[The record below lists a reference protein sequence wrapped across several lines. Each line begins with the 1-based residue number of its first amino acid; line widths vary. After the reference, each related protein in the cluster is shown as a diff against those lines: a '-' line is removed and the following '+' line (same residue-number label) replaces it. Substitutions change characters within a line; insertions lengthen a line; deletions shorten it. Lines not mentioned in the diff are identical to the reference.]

1 MEQSELVVASVD
13 LPNTQRPLPTNDQE
27 KGDLLFNHKE
37 RAQHLSD
44 EEQLIKLCTDAGFVK
59 TVVPGQ
65 YLNTWDAEEFSEFD
79 GYVGCRE
86 YTLPRDDES

>member
-1 MEQSELVVASVD
+1 MEQSESVVATDD
-13 LPNTQRPLPTNDQE
+13 LQNIQRPLPTNDQE
-27 KGDLLFNHKE
+27 KGDQLFYHNE
-37 RAQHLSD
+37 RVRNLSD

-65 YLNTWDAEEFSEFD
+65 YLVTRDAEEFSEFD